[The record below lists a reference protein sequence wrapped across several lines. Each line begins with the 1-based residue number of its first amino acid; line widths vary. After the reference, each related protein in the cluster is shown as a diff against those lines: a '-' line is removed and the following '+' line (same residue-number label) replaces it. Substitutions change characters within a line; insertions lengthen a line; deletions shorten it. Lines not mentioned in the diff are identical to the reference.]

1 MSLSARIRLSLE
13 QNPLLTQSGMAR
25 ACGISRASVNA
36 WVSGKT
42 ESIDGKYLTTAASYL
57 GVSPH
62 WLATGEGA
70 MLPRGTEGASSAGGG
85 PTAVDA
91 APDLAQAL
99 EVVVA
104 ALAKV
109 PMDSRKAVADDM
121 GLLAMA
127 PDSAETLAR
136 LAASLAPARQKST
149 LPRPE
154 SREFQPPVP
163 PSMFLKNTEKT

>member
-1 MSLSARIRLSLE
+1 MSLAQRLTNAMAIKGISQAEL
-13 QNPLLTQSGMAR
+13 AR
-25 ACGISRASVNA
+25 ACNVKPPSVHG
-36 WVSGKT
+36 WLSGKAKFLRG
-42 ESIDGKYLTTAASYL
+42 ENLLLAAAAL
-57 GVSPH
+57 GVSQQ

-70 MLPRGTEGASSAGGG
+70 MQADAGSA
-85 PTAVDA
+85 PVAI
-91 APDLAQAL
+91 APSQPPALSQAL

-127 PDSAETLAR
+127 PDSSETLAR
-136 LAASLAPARQKST
+136 LAASLAPARQET
-149 LPRPE
+149 RLPGTE
-154 SREFQPPVP
+154 SHEFQPPTP

>member
-70 MLPRGTEGASSAGGG
+70 MQADAGSA
-85 PTAVDA
+85 PVAI
-91 APDLAQAL
+91 APSQPPALSQAL

-109 PMDSRKAVADDM
+109 PVDNRKAVADDLS
-121 GLLAMA
+121 LLAMA
-127 PDSAETLAR
+127 PDSSETLAR
-136 LAASLAPARQKST
+136 LAASLAPARQET
-149 LPRPE
+149 RLPGTE
-154 SREFQPPVP
+154 SHEFQPPTP